1 MSRTDLCRA
10 SQMPWPRSPV
20 VLGAAYLA
28 CALASPGALAGAKD
42 ESAAEWLAPKW
53 FNEWH
58 DGLANKGLNFGA
70 TYIFDNIGNISGG
83 VARGAIHS
91 GRFDFSVDADLD
103 KLFGWTG
110 GRFYANTYEIYGRGL
125 TRNYIHNLA
134 TISEIEA
141 LPDTRLYT
149 AYFEQGFFNNALN
162 IRVGQQAAD
171 VEFFDSETDDLFIN
185 NTFGW
190 PAIKATNLPAGGPS
204 PPIAVPGVRVKA
216 ALSDNVTAFAAVFNG
231 NPARPGDGDPQLRDN
246 HGLAFRVNDPPWL
259 IGQIHFDYH
268 VDIGGQS
275 LAGNFTPGGWRHF
288 GDFDDQ
294 RFTAQGV
301 SIADPAG
308 TGIPG
313 KLRGNFGIFATVE
326 QALWRPPGV
335 TEKTVSASLPG
346 VTAFGRIAYSPPDR
360 NLIDLYLDG
369 GVGFV
374 GFTPGRPLD
383 RFGMGIAYMRIS
395 GAARSLDLDTQYFS
409 GLASPVRSN
418 ETLIELIYEAHIKP
432 GWLLAPYFQ
441 YVFRPSGGIPNPNDP
456 SGLSRIGDAAV
467 FGLTTTLKY

>member
-1 MSRTDLCRA
+1 VS
-10 SQMPWPRSPV
+10 
-20 VLGAAYLA
+20 AAALFA
-28 CALASPGALAGAKD
+28 CAFAGTSAHAGSKD
-42 ESAAEWLAPKW
+42 ESAASWLTPNW

-70 TYIFDNIGNISGG
+70 TYIADNIGNVSGG
-83 VARGAIHS
+83 IARGAIHM
-91 GRFDFSVDADLD
+91 GRFDFSVDADLE
-103 KLFGWTG
+103 KLAGWTG
-110 GRFYANTYEIYGRGL
+110 GRFFANTYEIYGRGL

-141 LPDTRLYT
+141 LPDARLYN
-149 AYFEQGFFNNALN
+149 AYFEQSLFNNALN

-185 NTFGW
+185 GTFGW
-190 PAIKATNLPAGGPS
+190 PAIKATNLPAGGPA
-204 PPIAVPGVRVKA
+204 PPIAVPGIRLKA
-216 ALSDNVTAFAAVFNG
+216 VLSERITVFGAVFNG
-231 NPARPGDGDPQLRDN
+231 DPAGPGPGDPQLRDN
-246 HGLAFRVNDPPWL
+246 HGLAFRVNDPPWI
-259 IGQIHFDYH
+259 IGQVHFDYH
-268 VDIGGQS
+268 LDIGGNA

-294 RFTAQGV
+294 RITAQGI
-301 SIADPAG
+301 SIADPTG
-308 TGIPG
+308 SGIPA
-313 KLRGNFGIFATVE
+313 KLHGNYGIYAVIE
-326 QALWRPPGV
+326 QTLYRPPGPS
-335 TEKTVSASLPG
+335 EKTVSASLPG

-374 GFTPGRPLD
+374 GFIPGRPLD
-383 RFGMGIAYMRIS
+383 RFGAGVAYMQIS
-395 GAARSLDLDTQYFS
+395 GAARDLDLDTRFFS
-409 GLASPVRSN
+409 GLQSPVRSN

-467 FGLTTTLKY
+467 FGLTSTLKY